1 MEKYPLSKYQKTVMV
16 LLALTQFTVV
26 LDFMVMSPLGDI
38 LIKSMSL
45 SPSQFSIAVSS
56 YAFSAGISG
65 IIAAGFA
72 DKYDRKS
79 LLLYFYGGFIIGT
92 LFCGMVTSYP
102 LLVAAR
108 IFTGIFGGVLGAIS
122 MAIIVDVF
130 KLEQR
135 GRVMGIVQMGFAAS
149 QVLGIPV
156 GLYLANIW
164 DWHMPFLM
172 IVALSILLF
181 LSIYFLIKPVN
192 EHLKIQNKDHSPFAH
207 LLNIIKN
214 KNYRIAFTTTALLS
228 VGGYLMMPFGSAFA
242 VNNLKLQQS
251 QLPLIFM
258 CTGVSSLI
266 IMPLVGRLSDKIDKF
281 KIFVFASIWA
291 SVFVIIYT
299 NLGPTSISY
308 VIPLNILLF
317 MGIMSRMIPAGALT
331 TSIPELKD
339 RGGFMSLNGSLQ
351 QITGGVATLLAGF
364 IIVQKD
370 KNSPLDNYPM
380 LGYIGVFFMVLCVFM
395 LWRVNKIIKVQG
407 HR

>member
-1 MEKYPLSKYQKTVMV
+1 
-16 LLALTQFTVV
+16 
-26 LDFMVMSPLGDI
+26 
-38 LIKSMSL
+38 
-45 SPSQFSIAVSS
+45 
-56 YAFSAGISG
+56 
-65 IIAAGFA
+65 
-72 DKYDRKS
+72 
-79 LLLYFYGGFIIGT
+79 
-92 LFCGMVTSYP
+92 
-102 LLVAAR
+102 
-108 IFTGIFGGVLGAIS
+108 
-122 MAIIVDVF
+122 
-130 KLEQR
+130 
-135 GRVMGIVQMGFAAS
+135 
-149 QVLGIPV
+149 
-156 GLYLANIW
+156 
-164 DWHMPFLM
+164 
-172 IVALSILLF
+172 
-181 LSIYFLIKPVN
+181 LIKPVN